1 MIHILPIRC
10 TIEPVAGCC
19 FVKKHHCRA
28 SVHTCGFLDFNQEGR
43 GEKRSSLRRHG
54 QKSQRP
60 VSGFHPATVPLWAG
74 ADSVGARSPQPDQQ
88 EHCTW
93 TRFHSNLSSALS
105 SFSPSTLSLFPFDPC
120 FLLSWV
126 VSPFSPPPRH
136 FHWLQRGWNVWV
148 CGRCQETASSFG
160 HHSGATQNISHN
172 SSDMGEQTFKA
183 KSLLFS
189 LPRPW
194 ESFCGT
200 GRTLRCAWLSLP
212 ANNLTNHPLQVNL
225 VINLSWIKI
234 FDPLRFEALILP
246 LSNMERLQPLLQRWL
261 KDSLS
266 EAGRSINKQIALSFY
281 YGEVPL
287 EIGSVSE
294 RFRSLRG
301 NQFRLFH
308 IFSPLP
314 WGWLPLRPGGK
325 PTKAKS
331 CFGRKCSTC
340 TGKSLST
347 KPLARPKGGVVSY
360 FIFFVIFF
368 LLLLNF
374 LMFIK

>member
-1 MIHILPIRC
+1 MDKSL
-10 TIEPVAGCC
+10 
-19 FVKKHHCRA
+19 KDQ
-28 SVHTCGFLDFNQEGR
+28 FLDFTLPPFPSGPEQILWAHA
-43 GEKRSSLRRHG
+43 LRNLIN
-54 QKSQRP
+54 KNTALEP
-60 VSGFHPATVPLWAG
+60 VSTQISPLLCPPFLLPPSPCFPSTPAFFCPESCHRSLHLPATSTGCKEAEMFEFAAAVKRRRLHLG
-74 ADSVGARSPQPDQQ
+74 ITQVSLKI
-88 EHCTW
+88 
-93 TRFHSNLSSALS
+93 FHTTHLIWESK
-105 SFSPSTLSLFPFDPC
+105 
-120 FLLSWV
+120 
-126 VSPFSPPPRH
+126 H
-136 FHWLQRGWNVWV
+136 
-148 CGRCQETASSFG
+148 
-160 HHSGATQNISHN
+160 
-172 SSDMGEQTFKA
+172 
-183 KSLLFS
+183 
-189 LPRPW
+189 PW
-194 ESFCGT
+194 ESFCRT

-212 ANNLTNHPLQVNL
+212 ANNLANHPLQVNL
-225 VINLSWIKI
+225 VINLKI

-246 LSNMERLQPLLQRWL
+246 LSNMDRLQPLLQRWL

-308 IFSPLP
+308 IFSSLP

-360 FIFFVIFF
+360 FPIFCNFF

-374 LMFIK
+374 LMFSK